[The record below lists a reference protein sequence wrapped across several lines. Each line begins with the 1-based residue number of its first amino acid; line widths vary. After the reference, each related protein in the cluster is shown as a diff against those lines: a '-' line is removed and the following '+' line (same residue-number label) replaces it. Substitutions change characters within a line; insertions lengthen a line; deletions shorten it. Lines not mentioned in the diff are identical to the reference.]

1 MTIPMPPTEPVRTC
15 PAIDSTRV
23 ATEAKPRPSASTL
36 GHGRTVLCL
45 AIALVFGCEG
55 GSSRKPSAE
64 TAGNAIEARVENLL
78 ADYSGEGQ
86 PGACLLVR
94 HGGATL
100 FERCFGMANLEE
112 GLPADPQTNFR
123 LASVTKQLTAMAVIQ
138 LVDEGVFD
146 YETKL
151 TEIFAGFPAYGDR
164 ITVRHLMTHTSGLID
179 YESLLPEDQTEQV
192 KDADVLR
199 LMMEQ
204 DSTYFEPGSEFRY
217 CNSGYAVLAMAI
229 EGASG
234 MRFADFLAARIF
246 QPLEM
251 RRTVAHEEG
260 VSKVTTRAFGYNK
273 TDDGWEF
280 SDQSPTSAVL
290 GDGGVYSSIED
301 LGRWMEVI
309 EGRKTLVDPEALRRA
324 FEPTILESGQPTEYG
339 FGWYVDQYDGR
350 SRYRHSG
357 STRGFRNNVQRFPQE
372 DLTIVFLSNRN
383 ERAATLID
391 SIVDVALEAA
401 LPDTAKPKEAG

>member
-1 MTIPMPPTEPVRTC
+1 M
-15 PAIDSTRV
+15 ADL
-23 ATEAKPRPSASTL
+23 EA
-36 GHGRTVLCL
+36 
-45 AIALVFGCEG
+45 
-55 GSSRKPSAE
+55 
-64 TAGNAIEARVENLL
+64 
-78 ADYSGEGQ
+78 
-86 PGACLLVR
+86 
-94 HGGATL
+94 
-100 FERCFGMANLEE
+100 

-123 LASVTKQLTAMAVIQ
+123 LASVTKQMTAMAVIQ
-138 LVDEGVFD
+138 LVDAGVLD

-151 TEIFAGFPAYGDR
+151 TEIFPGFPAYGER
-164 ITVRHLMTHTSGLID
+164 IAVRHLMTHTSGMID
-179 YESLLPEDQTEQV
+179 YESLLPEEQTEQV

-229 EGASG
+229 EELSG

-260 VSKVTTRAFGYNK
+260 VSNVTKRAYGYNR
-273 TDDGWEF
+273 TEDGWEF

-301 LGRWMEVI
+301 LGRWLEVV
-309 EGRKTLVDPEALRRA
+309 EGRKRLVDPKSLRRA
-324 FEPTILESGQPTEYG
+324 FEPTKLTSGQPTEYG
-339 FGWYVDQYDGR
+339 FGWYVDHYDGR

-383 ERAATLID
+383 EVGPALVD
-391 SIVDVALEAA
+391 SIVDAA
-401 LPDTAKPKEAG
+401 LQAVLADTAETKETG